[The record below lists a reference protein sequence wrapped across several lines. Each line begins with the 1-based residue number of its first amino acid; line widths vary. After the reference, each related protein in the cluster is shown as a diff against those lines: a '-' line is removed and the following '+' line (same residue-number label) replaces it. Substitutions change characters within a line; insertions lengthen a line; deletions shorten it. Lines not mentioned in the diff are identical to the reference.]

1 MPNSFPIQV
10 VRAQF
15 PGLNREVN
23 EHPAIRLDGP
33 AGSQVPLRVAEAVA
47 RYLLNCNA
55 NDGGFFTTSQETQ
68 ALLHQAQKD
77 YAAFFGTTDPSC
89 VVFGPNMT
97 SLTFNISRAWAKQWG
112 PGDEIILSDLD
123 HDANI
128 SPWVL
133 GATDAGAVIKRIPVN
148 LDDGTL
154 DLDAYRDLLSERTRL
169 VAVGLASNITG
180 TINPIRKMADMAHAV
195 GAKVYVD
202 AVHYG
207 PHGLIDVDALGCDA
221 LVCSA
226 YKFFGPHVGILWAK
240 KEILTELPAYKVR
253 PAKNYTPDRWM
264 TGTPNYECIVGA
276 GEAVRYLA
284 SVASDS
290 EELRP
295 ALVESFAAIR
305 SYEMKLLAPLM
316 STLSELPGVHIW
328 GIRDPSSF
336 DNRVPTVSFTH
347 DRLSTDQIA
356 AELAEL
362 GICVWSGHH
371 YALRYSEAAGL
382 EPGGT
387 LRIGLLHYNT
397 EDEVQRTIEALRRI
411 LA

>member
-1 MPNSFPIQV
+1 MPNSFPIQD
-10 VRAQF
+10 VRSQF
-15 PGLNREVN
+15 PGLKREINANHAVC
-23 EHPAIRLDGP
+23 LDGP
-33 AGSQVPLRVAEAVA
+33 AGSQVPVRVAEAVA

-55 NDGGFFTTSQETQ
+55 NDGGFFVTSQETQ
-68 ALLHQAQKD
+68 ALVQQAQRD

-97 SLTFNISRAWAKQWG
+97 SLTFNLSRAWAKTWG

-123 HDANI
+123 HDANV

-133 GATDAGAVIKRIPVN
+133 GATEAGAVIKRIPVN
-148 LDDGTL
+148 LEDGTL
-154 DLDAYRDLLSERTRL
+154 NLEAYAKLLSDRTRL

-180 TINPIRKMADMAHAV
+180 TINPVRKMADMAHAV
-195 GAKVYVD
+195 GARVYVD

-207 PHGLIDVDALGCDA
+207 PHGLLDVEALGCDA

-226 YKFFGPHVGILWAK
+226 YKFFGPHVGILWAQK
-240 KEILTELPAYKVR
+240 DLLTELPAYKVR
-253 PAKNYTPDRWM
+253 PAKDKSPDRWM
-264 TGTPNYECIVGA
+264 TGTPNYEGIVGA
-276 GEAVRYLA
+276 AEAVRYLA
-284 SVASDS
+284 SVASDQ
-290 EELRP
+290 EDLRP

-305 SYEMKLLAPLM
+305 DYEMQLLAPLM
-316 STLSELPGVHIW
+316 EALSGMPGVHIC
-328 GIRDPSSF
+328 GISDPDDF
-336 DNRVPTVSFTH
+336 ENRVPTVSFTH

-356 AELAEL
+356 EQLAAV

-397 EDEVQRTIEALRRI
+397 EEEVQRTIEALRRI